1 MRPFARLSGP
11 SAPAVLVL
19 AAVAA
24 WLTTTAAQQPVR
36 TRGVKQLVSELNAPG
51 IDRGLRDADSPRP
64 APTGSGRR
72 WVNGRGAEYLSGS
85 LIVRFR
91 PGTLPVTQRALLAQV
106 DATPGAALPYADFD
120 IVTLAG
126 GADPEAVARRL
137 SEQPDVEYAQARYRV
152 RPMFVPNDTLYSRQ
166 WNFPQIDVERAW
178 DINRGGSSNVVVAVV
193 DTGVAFRSGTLR
205 FTAMAWQRDD
215 GVNFPAL
222 GQVDVPFAAAPDL
235 GADRFVSPRDFI
247 WDDNLPFDLAGHGTH
262 VAGTIGQLS
271 NNGMGVAGMAFNVR
285 LMPVKVVDTEWDYI
299 FDSPFIGTDDTV
311 ARGVRYAADNGA
323 QVINLS
329 LGREGDPAPAVRS
342 AVEYA
347 VSHGAFVVVAGG
359 NDALEGN
366 EVERYAEFAPQI
378 DGMVSVA
385 ATGPDRRRA
394 SYSST
399 GSYVELAAPGGDFS
413 RGGAVG
419 GILQQT
425 LDLDLVETF
434 AGPVSRYT
442 APRFDAFAYFY
453 FEGSSMATAHV
464 SGLAAL
470 LMSQGI
476 TSPAAVEAILKQ
488 SATDL
493 GSPGRDNE
501 YGSGLINARAALRGL
516 GLAR

>member
-1 MRPFARLSGP
+1 
-11 SAPAVLVL
+11 
-19 AAVAA
+19 
-24 WLTTTAAQQPVR
+24 
-36 TRGVKQLVSELNAPG
+36 
-51 IDRGLRDADSPRP
+51 
-64 APTGSGRR
+64 
-72 WVNGRGAEYLSGS
+72 
-85 LIVRFR
+85 
-91 PGTLPVTQRALLAQV
+91 
-106 DATPGAALPYADFD
+106 
-120 IVTLAG
+120 
-126 GADPEAVARRL
+126 
-137 SEQPDVEYAQARYRV
+137 
-152 RPMFVPNDTLYSRQ
+152 
-166 WNFPQIDVERAW
+166 
-178 DINRGGSSNVVVAVV
+178 
-193 DTGVAFRSGTLR
+193 
-205 FTAMAWQRDD
+205 
-215 GVNFPAL
+215 
-222 GQVDVPFAAAPDL
+222 
-235 GADRFVSPRDFI
+235 
-247 WDDNLPFDLAGHGTH
+247 
-262 VAGTIGQLS
+262 
-271 NNGMGVAGMAFNVR
+271 
-285 LMPVKVVDTEWDYI
+285 
-299 FDSPFIGTDDTV
+299 
-311 ARGVRYAADNGA
+311 
-323 QVINLS
+323 
-329 LGREGDPAPAVRS
+329 
-342 AVEYA
+342 VEYA